1 MHQFAVKR
9 SAQPQHWLSNIDAVT
24 IRPASIG
31 LSKKKLRAEQQVA
44 TFAQP
49 LQCDLRPENGK
60 KLRHACTKHSKPLK
74 FHFHARVIGP
84 MIQEWC
90 ETVSQPSR
98 SRHSHPSSE
107 AFFIMKNKVFA
118 WYRKSKMNID
128 EHVSPSWRCEW
139 NSRANCLANSNL
151 QIWTWN
157 FCAFVR
163 DILQKYTTLQF
174 SILLFSTL
182 ICSSLLFFVFFCTFF
197 CAALLVSALLLFSIL
212 LFSCLA

>member
-24 IRPASIG
+24 IRPASIE
-31 LSKKKLRAEQQVA
+31 LSKKTMCRAASSNICTATPLLSTTRKRQKTTRAQNTANHWNFTSMCGWSDHDPRMMRDRVA
-44 TFAQP
+44 TFAQ
-49 LQCDLRPENGK
+49 Q
-60 KLRHACTKHSKPLK
+60 
-74 FHFHARVIGP
+74 
-84 MIQEWC
+84 
-90 ETVSQPSR
+90 
-98 SRHSHPSSE
+98 
-107 AFFIMKNKVFA
+107 AFPPIFWGIFYYENKVFA

-128 EHVSPSWRCEW
+128 EHVSPSWRCES
-139 NSRANCLANSNL
+139 NSDANCPANSNL

-182 ICSSLLFFVFFCTFF
+182 ICSSPLFFVFFCTFF
-197 CAALLVSALLLFSIL
+197 CAALLVSALLYSSLFY
-212 LFSCLA
+212 FSLA